1 MKPAWIR
8 GPVLKSSIVLP
19 PEVREL
25 DRALELVQHAESL
38 GFHSAMLGCGHH
50 MDPLMVFALAASRT
64 ERILLTTNVMPT
76 FTRHPLVMGMQA
88 RTAQAA
94 ARGRLRL
101 GIGPGHASVIEDGF
115 GLRFERLIRH
125 TEEYIDVLRDVF
137 EQGRSAYRGEIYR
150 VDWMVDVEAPPVPIL
165 LASLGE
171 QMCRAAGR
179 RADGVL
185 PWLAPPAYV
194 RDTIVP
200 ELRRSAEATGRTVPP
215 VVMIMPCILSTNRD
229 EVRAGVETYL
239 AAYPRYEAYA
249 ALLRRCGVP
258 DAERALE
265 EGWTDAMIDA
275 VVPHG
280 DQVAIERAMA
290 SYRAAGVEEMAFL
303 PVGVGADPQAS
314 VERTWRAL
322 AELIQDGRQD
332 ERDPL

>member
-1 MKPAWIR
+1 
-8 GPVLKSSIVLP
+8 LKHSIVLP

-25 DRALELVQHAESL
+25 DRALALVQRAETL
-38 GFHSAMLGCGHH
+38 GFHAAMLGCGHH
-50 MDPLMVFALAASRT
+50 MDPLIVFALAGGRT

-94 ARGRLRL
+94 TGGRLRL
-101 GIGPGHASVIEDGF
+101 GLGPGHASVIEDGF

-125 TEEYIDVLRDVF
+125 TNEYIDVLRDVF
-137 EQGRSAYRGEIYR
+137 TQGHSRFEGEIYR
-150 VDWMVDVEAPPVPIL
+150 VDWSVDVESPPVPIL

-200 ELRRSAEATGRTVPP
+200 ELRASAHAAGRPAPP
-215 VVMIMPCILSTNRD
+215 VVMIMPCILSTDRA
-229 EVRAGVETYL
+229 EVRAGVDTYL
-239 AAYPRYEAYA
+239 AAYPRFEAYA
-249 ALLRRCGVP
+249 ALLQRCGVP
-258 DAERALE
+258 DADRALE
-265 EGWTDAMIDA
+265 DGWTDAMIDA

-280 DQVAIERAMA
+280 DQAALAQAMEA
-290 SYRAAGVEEMAFL
+290 YREAGVEEMAFL
-303 PVGVGADPQAS
+303 PVGVGNDPQAS
-314 VERTWRAL
+314 VERTWAAL
-322 AELIQDGRQD
+322 AELI
-332 ERDPL
+332 